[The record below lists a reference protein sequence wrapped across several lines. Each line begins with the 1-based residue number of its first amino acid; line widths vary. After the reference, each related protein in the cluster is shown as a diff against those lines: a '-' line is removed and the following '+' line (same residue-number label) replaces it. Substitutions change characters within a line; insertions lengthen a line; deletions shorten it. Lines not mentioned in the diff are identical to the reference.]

1 MTTTTKSDSLQP
13 PKGGGFSPTL
23 LITSDMPNGSQK
35 DNGATSFIGQY
46 SMLCVS
52 KIAVG
57 IACGV

>member
-1 MTTTTKSDSLQP
+1 MTSYLFFDGIKDITR
-13 PKGGGFSPTL
+13 
-23 LITSDMPNGSQK
+23 TSDMPNGSQK
-35 DNGATSFIGQY
+35 DNEATSFVGQY